1 MSGIRSKDHGAKRRL
16 ILESAANLFAARG
29 FTATSVAQI
38 SAACNAS
45 KAWIYHYF
53 PAKEDI
59 LFALLKEFVDEVRN
73 GLMYAAQQE
82 LPPEASL
89 KLFIEKALNIYAQYR
104 INYPVLFNEM
114 VFLPLEQQEQIKAI
128 ENEPVD
134 ALESILIRLN
144 PAIASRTDLKR
155 SLTYIAF
162 GTINATSNW
171 YNPEG
176 NIRIDRLANMIH
188 ATVLAGVMIV
198 SPEKYP
204 WKAPKPNENRSK
216 KKAIV

>member
-1 MSGIRSKDHGAKRRL
+1 M
-16 ILESAANLFAARG
+16 
-29 FTATSVAQI
+29 
-38 SAACNAS
+38 
-45 KAWIYHYF
+45 
-53 PAKEDI
+53 
-59 LFALLKEFVDEVRN
+59 
-73 GLMYAAQQE
+73 
-82 LPPEASL
+82 
-89 KLFIEKALNIYAQYR
+89 ALNIYAQYR

-144 PAIASRTDLKR
+144 PAIASRNDLKR

-198 SPEKYP
+198 SPEKHP
-204 WKAPKPNENRSK
+204 WKAS
-216 KKAIV
+216 